1 MRLAEKRRAQV
12 TFPGGHLPRDQS
24 SSVQFQVI
32 HVLLD
37 PVITGVGADLPA
49 LFGLESV
56 ERGADRLASQGTL
69 PMVGLSL
76 SLTVAHVG
84 QPSGRGHPSRVAAGA

>member
-49 LFGLESV
+49 LFGLEYHGWL
-56 ERGADRLASQGTL
+56 GAE
-69 PMVGLSL
+69 
-76 SLTVAHVG
+76 
-84 QPSGRGHPSRVAAGA
+84 AAGLIVISHEVARKLPHGVCEAAGGGRV

>member
-12 TFPGGHLPRDQS
+12 TFPGGHLPRVQS

-56 ERGADRLASQGTL
+56 G
-69 PMVGLSL
+69 
-76 SLTVAHVG
+76 
-84 QPSGRGHPSRVAAGA
+84 